1 MSMIAEVRE
10 QMMHQVGRLEE
21 ARTLGQATIARVD
34 EIRQRIYRVLADS
47 QSPDVGRAH
56 QVVAQVIDA
65 LTVACTG
72 LDQAA
77 MVAQQRAA
85 QL

>member
-1 MSMIAEVRE
+1 MSMIAEVRA

-21 ARTLGQATIARVD
+21 TQHLGQATIARVD

-47 QSPDVGRAH
+47 QSPDVARAH